1 MGIKNIFKVKK
12 CHKDPIK
19 LCEVENKETNGI
31 YKYQKLLFQEKGNV
45 H

>member
-1 MGIKNIFKVKK
+1 MFKVKK

-19 LCEVENKETNGI
+19 LCEVESREGNDI
-31 YKYQKLLFQEKGNV
+31 CKYQKLLFQEKGNV